1 MARQAHFK
9 SRPKRSARRTGAVR
23 STDERATRVALFT
36 DTLGDVNG
44 VSRFIR
50 NAADLAITTQRD
62 FTVVTSTN
70 FTIPKQSNII
80 NCAPIVATKMPKYE
94 NLELVMPPFV
104 KMMRQAREL
113 RPSVIHIS
121 TPGSVGLAGRIIAS
135 RMRVPM
141 VGVYHTDFPAYI
153 DKLFVNESMTEGCSA
168 FMRWFYKPFARIFT
182 RSDDYAKRLVA
193 LGIDERVLVTLKP
206 GIRIDEF
213 HPRFRDE
220 NIYTRLGCFAQA
232 VRFVYCGR
240 VSVEKNLPLLA
251 RVWPLVHQQLTQAGV
266 RAELIIIGDG
276 PYRATMQEQ
285 LTQCDVRFLG
295 FRYGTELSSLYAS
308 ADVFV
313 FPSATDTLGQVVM
326 ESQASGLPVLVTDQ
340 GGPKEVTRHGVTGL
354 VLPASDDG
362 AWVRAMVEMGTQ
374 RARRESMGAAAHAA
388 MQNYSIS
395 KSFEHYWRV
404 HEEVGAA
411 RH

>member
-1 MARQAHFK
+1 MAQRAHFK

-23 STDERATRVALFT
+23 SADERATRVALFT

-104 KMMRQAREL
+104 TMMRQAREL
-113 RPSVIHIS
+113 KPSVIHIS

-220 NIYTRLGCFAQA
+220 NIYARLGCFAQA

-240 VSVEKNLPLLA
+240 VSVEKNLPLLG

-266 RAELIIIGDG
+266 RAELILIGDG

-374 RARRESMGAAAHAA
+374 RARRETMGAAAHAA
-388 MQNYSIS
+388 MQHYSIS

-404 HEEVGAA
+404 HEEVGGT

>member
-1 MARQAHFK
+1 MKHDSRFK
-9 SRPKRSARRTGAVR
+9 TRSKRPARRQTRTVEPR
-23 STDERATRVALFT
+23 VSQTRVVLFT

-50 NAADLAITTQRD
+50 NAADLALSTQRD
-62 FTVVTSTN
+62 FTVLTSTN
-70 FTIPKQSNII
+70 FAIPRQSNII

-94 NLELVMPPFV
+94 NLELVLPPF
-104 KMMRQAREL
+104 REL
-113 RPSVIHIS
+113 LRAATALRPTVIHIS

-135 RMRVPM
+135 RLRVP
-141 VGVYHTDFPAYI
+141 VAGVYHTDFPAYI

-182 RSDDYAKRLVA
+182 RSDDYAKRLVS

-220 NIYTRLGCFAQA
+220 NIYRRLGCLPEA
-232 VRFVYCGR
+232 VRFLYCGR

-251 RVWPLVHQQLTQAGV
+251 RVWPHVHAQLSQAGV
-266 RAELIIIGDG
+266 PAELILIGDG

-285 LTQCDVRFLG
+285 LAQCNARFLG
-295 FRYGTELSSLYAS
+295 FRHGAELASLYATG
-308 ADVFV
+308 DVFA

-354 VLPASDDG
+354 VLPATDER
-362 AWVRAMVEMGTQ
+362 AWISAMVELGMQ
-374 RARRESMGAAAHAA
+374 RAKRQSMGAAAHAA
-388 MQNYSIS
+388 MQDYSIT

-404 HEEVGAA
+404 HEQVAGE
-411 RH
+411 